1 MKQILLCCAGG
12 FSSSL
17 LVTKMQEQ
25 AKQYGADAYH
35 IWAIGVGEVERQLEH
50 LRKAD
55 VLLVAPQVRYLLPD
69 FQRLAKKEGL
79 ELPIDMIQPM
89 HYGTCNGEAVLRH
102 ADELI
107 ARSKRTEKIDH
118 SG

>member
-1 MKQILLCCAGG
+1 MRQILLCCAGG

-17 LVTKMQEQ
+17 LVTKMQEH
-25 AKQYGADAYH
+25 AKQHGVDTYH
-35 IWAIGVGEVERQLEH
+35 IWAIGVGEVERQLDH

-69 FQRLAKKEGL
+69 FQRLAQKEGL
-79 ELPIDMIQPM
+79 ELPIDMIQPL
-89 HYGTCNGEAVLRH
+89 HYGTCNGEAVLRY

-107 ARSKRTEKIDH
+107 AQKAK
-118 SG
+118 